1 MSNEQLSSVYR
12 YTDPT
17 LQNNLRFAV
26 SLLRLDVIWSLLK
39 IQQQQTHIENHLIC
53 LYSKLLVIPIKMT
66 TEMIFDSVLK

>member
-39 IQQQQTHIENHLIC
+39 IQQQQTHIENPPNLSLQQTSSHP
-53 LYSKLLVIPIKMT
+53 YKNDNRND
-66 TEMIFDSVLK
+66 F